1 MINSRLLG
9 LPFIYFLL
17 SVPVNINAQ
26 DETSIRTIIEAGDVK
41 KLVKADEMTR
51 DADLCIEEAS
61 RLNME
66 VFTVQ
71 ADLDLDEKSITRKS
85 SQLEKQAIQKQ
96 IEASGLYEKANEIKF
111 AVYRKYL
118 DAFWKS
124 HEGEESS
131 YINAKLLEEQAS
143 DNYFQAASYRID
155 ARRLDDANTKAG
167 KLTEADNLETE
178 AIHKQLT
185 ALGIYYGIGEDQH
198 VEEAVLPAE
207 TVSAPGDKETT
218 LPGQLQINQEMI
230 DMYNRYISAGQ
241 LTDTTL
247 STGYIAGVTEFET
260 NNLLKLWYD
269 YIYGHDIAGAEYAV
283 AANKDTLQAVTE
295 NSVTEQAPDVG
306 KKPMEIGIVTDENK
320 DQIIPADEEI
330 IYRIQIAANRT
341 ELSQRALG
349 KMYYG
354 NKRVEMINEN
364 GWYKYSVGDFGSY
377 EDASAFR
384 KASAIENAYIVAYRK
399 GTRFEQG
406 PALTE
411 IKPPVA
417 YTPEGEQRMPSGL
430 VFRIQVAASRVP
442 VTVGQ
447 LKRIYSGNYPVEMI
461 SEDNWYKFQLMGVR
475 LYSDAL
481 QILKNIQVNGVFI
494 VAYDDGIKVNPA
506 EAVKRS
512 RELEQEVQSRGRKG
526 VINEIEYHVQIAA
539 SRNVIKQ
546 DELRS
551 LYGGPEAISIIFE
564 DGWYKYHIKA
574 GNAPELAEQ
583 FKRECGIDK
592 AFIVPY
598 RRAVKITYYEAI
610 QENK

>member
-1 MINSRLLG
+1 
-9 LPFIYFLL
+9 
-17 SVPVNINAQ
+17 
-26 DETSIRTIIEAGDVK
+26 
-41 KLVKADEMTR
+41 
-51 DADLCIEEAS
+51 
-61 RLNME
+61 
-66 VFTVQ
+66 
-71 ADLDLDEKSITRKS
+71 
-85 SQLEKQAIQKQ
+85 
-96 IEASGLYEKANEIKF
+96 
-111 AVYRKYL
+111 
-118 DAFWKS
+118 
-124 HEGEESS
+124 
-131 YINAKLLEEQAS
+131 
-143 DNYFQAASYRID
+143 
-155 ARRLDDANTKAG
+155 
-167 KLTEADNLETE
+167 
-178 AIHKQLT
+178 
-185 ALGIYYGIGEDQH
+185 
-198 VEEAVLPAE
+198 
-207 TVSAPGDKETT
+207 
-218 LPGQLQINQEMI
+218 
-230 DMYNRYISAGQ
+230 
-241 LTDTTL
+241 
-247 STGYIAGVTEFET
+247 
-260 NNLLKLWYD
+260 LLKLWYD
-269 YIYGHDIAGAEYAV
+269 YIYGHDIAEAEYAV

-377 EDASAFR
+377 EDASEFR
-384 KASAIENAYIVAYRK
+384 KSSGIDNAYIVAYRK

-411 IKPPVA
+411 IMPPVA

-475 LYSDAL
+475 LYSDVL
-481 QILKNIQVNGVFI
+481 QSLKNIQINGVFI
-494 VAYDDGIKVNPA
+494 VAYNDGSRINLA
-506 EAVKRS
+506 EAIKRS
-512 RELEQEVQSRGRKG
+512 MELEQEIQFRGRKG
-526 VINEIEYHVQIAA
+526 VINEIEYHLQIAA
-539 SRNVIKQ
+539 SRNAIKQ
-546 DELRS
+546 DELRA